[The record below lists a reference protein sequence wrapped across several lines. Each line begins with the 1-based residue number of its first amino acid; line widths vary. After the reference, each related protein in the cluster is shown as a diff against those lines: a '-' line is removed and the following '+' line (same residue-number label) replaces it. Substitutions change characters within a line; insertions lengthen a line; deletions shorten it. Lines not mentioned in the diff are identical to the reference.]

1 MSSRKYMALSFES
14 TTVKSQTNRRL
25 QGNRWPAQPRD
36 QSGLVM
42 RHSCGLRRVTER
54 SLPENLCQGR
64 ALTSQHGKATID
76 MNADFNGRRP
86 SGDARLDLAAID
98 RHFRI

>member
-1 MSSRKYMALSFES
+1 MSLSALSPKNFAKA
-14 TTVKSQTNRRL
+14 VRR
-25 QGNRWPAQPRD
+25 
-36 QSGLVM
+36 
-42 RHSCGLRRVTER
+42 
-54 SLPENLCQGR
+54 
-64 ALTSQHGKATID
+64 TSQHRKATID